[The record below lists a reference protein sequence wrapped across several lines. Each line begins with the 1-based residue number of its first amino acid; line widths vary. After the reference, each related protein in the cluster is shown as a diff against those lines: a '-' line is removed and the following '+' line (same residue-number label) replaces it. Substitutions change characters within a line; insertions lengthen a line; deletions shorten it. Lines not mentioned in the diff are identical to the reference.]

1 MQKKTK
7 IFKWS
12 VPKLDGGWP
21 LTPVDSAALLEKVLL
36 HELSH
41 TNSAGQNVDVC
52 LPVHVPGTRLTDPE
66 RSAVAP
72 VPPSLAR
79 AMDGMNAGN

>member
-1 MQKKTK
+1 MGKVSQIQICPWFINYAKGKKYNTWTDVQKKTK

-52 LPVHVPGTRLTDPE
+52 LPVHVPG
-66 RSAVAP
+66 A
-72 VPPSLAR
+72 
-79 AMDGMNAGN
+79 